1 VIFMRKETERGRKAA
16 GWHWPAALPS
26 PVPRQRCHR
35 VRRAVAVTVGAAL
48 VFAPAVATG
57 KDDKRRPCYRHT
69 ADTTPTKAAC
79 LKAYKRA
86 KARANM
92 AWPPNPTVREV
103 RARVNRIGGPGTY
116 AKAWRV
122 ARCETGA
129 RPRWYLGPR
138 GEIRGRYVS
147 MMGMYV
153 STWAYGAQR
162 TGYDGSTAHEQ
173 IAVAVAA
180 FPITRGWSGWGCG
193 GA

>member
-1 VIFMRKETERGRKAA
+1 MMMRKDTERGRKAA
-16 GWHWPAALPS
+16 GRYWPAALPS
-26 PVPRQRCHR
+26 AASRQRSHR
-35 VRRAVAVTVGAAL
+35 VRRALAWTVGAAL
-48 VFAPAVATG
+48 MFAPAVASG
-57 KDDKRRPCYRHT
+57 KDDKRQPCDRHT

-79 LKAYKRA
+79 LKAYKRQR
-86 KARANM
+86 ARARM

-103 RARVNRIGGPGTY
+103 RVRVDRIGGPGTY

-138 GEIRGRYVS
+138 GEILGRYVS
-147 MMGMYV
+147 MMGMFHR
-153 STWAYGAQR
+153 TWAYGARR

-173 IAVAVAA
+173 IANAVAA
-180 FPITRGWSGWGCG
+180 WPITRGWSGWGCG